1 MKKLLMRKTAALMA
15 MLMTVSLLVPVLAF
29 AASHF
34 STPKVSNG
42 QIAGSVYV
50 DSSTYG
56 AITVDGATYIDVY
69 LFDSVGNNVYNADGT
84 KATVRATYTYTDS
97 VSGMSYFDYTVSS
110 AAYSTYGSLN
120 IKYYDAFDGSTA
132 ETGVTNRNY
141 TTGVIGGGGGGIS
154 NGTDIVVGDNGV
166 VNADLLKN
174 ALADGTATIA
184 ISGKVALL
192 PASALTADGVV
203 TIVAK
208 GGSYEL
214 PLNELNLA
222 ELAKELG
229 VELKD
234 LTIAV
239 TIEELTGDAKA
250 SAEAA
255 VKAAGGK
262 VIGGIID
269 FKVEA
274 VAGDKNVEVKDFSKF
289 IKRTIKLTGTADN
302 AVAVRITGNEVAS
315 VPTMVYSTEAALFS
329 KSNSVYT
336 VINVEAKTFA
346 DLVGHWSQDE
356 VEALAS
362 KLIVEGTGAN
372 KFEPK
377 RAITRAEFAAM
388 IVRALGLE
396 ANGSTDKFSDVAS
409 SAWYAGA
416 VAAAADAG
424 IVQGD
429 AAGTFRPSAVIT
441 RQELAAMV
449 VRAMKVAGKEVK
461 LTDAEVSAALAPF
474 ADAGKLGWAKAEV
487 AAAVSAGI
495 IEGQSA
501 TSVAPLANANRGE
514 ASAMVLRLLTNV
526 GFIN

>member
-1 MKKLLMRKTAALMA
+1 MNKFFTRKTAGLLALM
-15 MLMTVSLLVPVLAF
+15 MTVSLLLPIIAF
-29 AASHF
+29 AAKGFTNLSHDG
-34 STPKVSNG
+34 STVTGRVYTDVYSPGYSPVIAVYDKNGNRLDVAVNVTYVNYQDAEGNYYYDISANVSTYNSTYFPLNVRYFYS
-42 QIAGSVYV
+42 ASDSVYV
-50 DSSTYG
+50 EGTVAQGSSPSPGFVFFPG
-56 AITVDGATYIDVY
+56 AGDI
-69 LFDSVGNNVYNADGT
+69 SVGTDG
-84 KATVRATYTYTDS
+84 KVPA
-97 VSGMSYFDYTVSS
+97 GP
-110 AAYSTYGSLN
+110 
-120 IKYYDAFDGSTA
+120 
-132 ETGVTNRNY
+132 
-141 TTGVIGGGGGGIS
+141 
-154 NGTDIVVGDNGV
+154 
-166 VNADLLKN
+166 LKS
-174 ALADGTATIA
+174 ALADGSATVR
-184 ISGKVALL
+184 ISGDVAHL
-192 PASALTADGVV
+192 PASALTAGGVV
-203 TIVAK
+203 TIVAD
-208 GGSYEL
+208 GASYEL
-214 PLNELNLA
+214 PLDELNLE

-229 VELKD
+229 VEID
-234 LTIAV
+234 GLTISV
-239 TIEELTGDAKA
+239 TVAELTGDAKA

-255 VKAAGGK
+255 VKTVDGE
-262 VIGGIID
+262 VIGGIFE
-269 FKVEA
+269 FKIEA
-274 VAGDKNVEVKDFSKF
+274 VAGDKKVEVNNFSKF
-289 IKRTIKLTGTADN
+289 IKRTIKLTGTASN
-302 AVAVRITGNEVAS
+302 AVAVRITGDEVAS
-315 VPTMVYSTEAALFS
+315 VPAMVYSTEAALYS

-346 DLVGHWSQDE
+346 DLAGHWSQDE

-362 KLIVEGTGAN
+362 KLIVEGTGAD
-372 KFEPK
+372 KFEPT

-429 AAGTFRPSAVIT
+429 TAGTFRPSAVIT

-449 VRAMKVAGKEVK
+449 VRAMKVAGKEVT

-487 AAAVSAGI
+487 AAAVNAGI